1 MNVTTQSWVVL
12 SDDPAASALVE
23 AARMLGTEVVA
34 LVVGRR
40 EVAEQVA
47 RAGVDRLVWLGEP
60 AAGTPVEAYA
70 GEVAR
75 IVAEAAPRVVLGAAT
90 PAGRVLLG
98 AVAARL
104 HAPVLAGIGSVELSG
119 DQVVVSRTV
128 LGGIAEHRTAVSGGT
143 AVLAL
148 TPGSSVDA
156 AGVPVA
162 IEEVA
167 VTPIG
172 GATIT
177 DVRVKEQA
185 KVDLGAARTVV
196 AIGRGLKAR
205 EDLALVTELT
215 TALGG
220 ELACSRPLAEGVDWV
235 AKERYVGISGQHIA
249 PDLYVAIGI
258 SGQLQHMV
266 GVRGA
271 KVVVAINS
279 DKAAP
284 IFAQCDYGIVGDLYE
299 VVPALTAALGAG
311 A

>member
-1 MNVTTQSWVVL
+1 MNVTSQSWVVL
-12 SDDPAASALVE
+12 ADDPAVSALVE
-23 AARMLGTEVVA
+23 AARVLGTEVVA

-40 EVAEQVA
+40 EIAEQTA
-47 RAGVDRLVWLGEP
+47 RAGVDQVVWLGEP
-60 AAGTPVEAYA
+60 TDGTPVEAYA

-75 IVAEAAPRVVLGAAT
+75 IIADAAPRVVLGAAT
-90 PAGRVLLG
+90 PAGRVMLG

-104 HAPVLAGIGSVELSG
+104 HAPVLAGIGSVELAG

-148 TPGSSVDA
+148 APGAPADA

-162 IEEVA
+162 IEEVPA
-167 VTPIG
+167 TPTTS
-172 GATIT
+172 ATIT

-196 AIGRGLKAR
+196 AIGRGLKTR
-205 EDLALVTELT
+205 EDLALVNDLAE
-215 TALGG
+215 AIGG
-220 ELACSRPLAEGVDWV
+220 EVACSRPLAEGVDWV

-284 IFAQCDYGIVGDLYE
+284 IFAQCDYGIVGDLYQ

>member
-1 MNVTTQSWVVL
+1 MNVTSQSWVVV
-12 SDDPAASALVE
+12 SDDPAVSALVE
-23 AARMLGTEVVA
+23 TARALGTEVVA

-40 EVAEQVA
+40 EIAEQVA
-47 RAGVDRLVWLGEP
+47 HAGVDRLVWLGEP
-60 AAGTPVEAYA
+60 VDGTPVEAYA

-75 IVAEAAPRVVLGAAT
+75 IVAEAGPRVVLGAAT
-90 PAGRVLLG
+90 PAGRVQLG

-104 HAPVLAGIGSVELSG
+104 HAPVLTGIGSVELAG
-119 DQVVVSRTV
+119 DQVVVDRTV

-148 TPGSSVDA
+148 APGAPADITA
-156 AGVPVA
+156 PAVA
-162 IEEVA
+162 VEEVPA
-167 VTPIG
+167 APIT

-205 EDLALVTELT
+205 EDLALVDEL
-215 TALGG
+215 AQAVGG
-220 ELACSRPLAEGVDWV
+220 EVACSRPLAEGVDWL
-235 AKERYVGISGQHIA
+235 AKERYIGISGQHVA

-279 DKAAP
+279 DKTAP
-284 IFAQCDYGIVGDLYE
+284 IFAQSDYGIVGDLYQ
-299 VVPALTAALGAG
+299 VVPALTAALGAD

>member
-1 MNVTTQSWVVL
+1 MNATSSWVVV
-12 SDDPAASALVE
+12 SDDPAVSGLVE
-23 AARMLGTEVVA
+23 AARLLGTEVVA

-40 EVAEQVA
+40 EIAEQTA
-47 RAGVDRLVWLGEP
+47 HAGVDRLVWLGEP
-60 AAGTPVEAYA
+60 ADGTPVEAYA
-70 GEVAR
+70 DEVAR
-75 IVAEAAPRVVLGAAT
+75 MVAEASPRAVIGAAT
-90 PAGRVLLG
+90 PAGRVMLG
-98 AVAARL
+98 AVAGRL
-104 HAPVLAGIGSVELSG
+104 HAPVLTGISSVELAG
-119 DQVVVSRTV
+119 DQVVVSRSV
-128 LGGIAEHRTAVSGGT
+128 LGGIAEHRTGVSGGT

-148 TPGSSVDA
+148 APGAPADT
-156 AGVPVA
+156 AGP
-162 IEEVA
+162 A
-167 VTPIG
+167 VTVEELPASPTP

-205 EDLALVTELT
+205 EDLALVTEL
-215 TALGG
+215 ARAVGG
-220 ELACSRPLAEGVDWV
+220 EVACSRPLAEGVDWV

-279 DKAAP
+279 DKTAP
-284 IFAQCDYGIVGDLYE
+284 IFAQSDYGIIGDLYQ